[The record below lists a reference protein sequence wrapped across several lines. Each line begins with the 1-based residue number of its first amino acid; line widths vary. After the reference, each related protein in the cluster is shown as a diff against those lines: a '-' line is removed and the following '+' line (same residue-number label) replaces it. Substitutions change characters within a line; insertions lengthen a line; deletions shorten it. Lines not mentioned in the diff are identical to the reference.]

1 MQYLSVGLN
10 ALFLIISQIMIKKA
24 KNNVAIITAL
34 ENNMMSEFI
43 KDSFNVLTIKV
54 PTVSRQNPLFPRTW
68 LKPSAGFW
76 IPTRS
81 RIDNPEPGN
90 MIATGPYHPF

>member
-54 PTVSRQNPLFPRTW
+54 PTVSRQNPLFPPQ
-68 LKPSAGFW
+68 KPSFPLVSFIAG
-76 IPTRS
+76 
-81 RIDNPEPGN
+81 
-90 MIATGPYHPF
+90 